1 MRLTARYVLKRLAIF
16 VLVMFVAISINF
28 IIPRLAPG
36 DPVQAVLSRMTRS
49 GRQISGGAEMVA
61 AYEKLFGLD
70 ASLFK
75 QYVRYVANSFQLK
88 MGYSISNF
96 PTRVID
102 MILRSVPWTL
112 GLLSVATLISF
123 LIGIFMGAIL
133 AWEQGKHKT
142 RLYSKFIPLFMIFG
156 AVPYYLMGI
165 GLLFIFA
172 YTLQILPAR
181 GAVSIGAHVEFNFR
195 TIIDILY
202 HAILPG
208 LSIILSGIGYWALG
222 MRGMMISTIGEDYLY
237 LAEAKGLR
245 PMRIFWRYAVRNA
258 VLPQVTALIMSFGL
272 IVSGVVLVEIIFS
285 YPGLGWLIYT
295 AIRNS
300 DYTLIQGTTF
310 FLVLSVALAV
320 LVLDLIYPLLDPR
333 ITYTER

>member
-1 MRLTARYVLKRLAIF
+1 
-16 VLVMFVAISINF
+16 
-28 IIPRLAPG
+28 
-36 DPVQAVLSRMTRS
+36 
-49 GRQISGGAEMVA
+49 
-61 AYEKLFGLD
+61 
-70 ASLFK
+70 
-75 QYVRYVANSFQLK
+75 
-88 MGYSISNF
+88 
-96 PTRVID
+96 
-102 MILRSVPWTL
+102 
-112 GLLSVATLISF
+112 
-123 LIGIFMGAIL
+123 
-133 AWEQGKHKT
+133 
-142 RLYSKFIPLFMIFG
+142 
-156 AVPYYLMGI
+156 
-165 GLLFIFA
+165 
-172 YTLQILPAR
+172 
-181 GAVSIGAHVEFNFR
+181 
-195 TIIDILY
+195 
-202 HAILPG
+202 
-208 LSIILSGIGYWALG
+208 
-222 MRGMMISTIGEDYLY
+222 MISTIGEDYLY